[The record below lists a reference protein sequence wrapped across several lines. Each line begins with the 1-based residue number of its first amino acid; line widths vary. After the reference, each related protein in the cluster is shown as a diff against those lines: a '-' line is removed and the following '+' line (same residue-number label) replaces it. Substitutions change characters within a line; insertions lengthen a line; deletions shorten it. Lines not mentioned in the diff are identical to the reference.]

1 MAMTMT
7 KQTIDRPVHH
17 YDTVR
22 HRILCGSP
30 GAEDHSTKH
39 PRRVTCGECLALL
52 REHGE
57 HPEQSAVAAAG
68 GTGV

>member
-1 MAMTMT
+1 MTMTMT

-17 YDTVR
+17 YDTTQ

-30 GAEDHSTKH
+30 GVEDHSTKH
-39 PRRVTCGECLALL
+39 PRRVTCHECVALL
-52 REHGE
+52 RERGE
-57 HPEQSAVAAAG
+57 HPDASPVAASG